1 CVQSG
6 MAAVSWRL
14 GGIPI
19 SANASLAINWGLSFV
34 ALICAFISVRTYLE
48 DAPEGY
54 KSVETPNAEKTDGLM
69 MAH

>member
-34 ALICAFISVRTYLE
+34 ALIFAYISVRVYLDGSTE
-48 DAPEGY
+48 EYKVVDTPE
-54 KSVETPNAEKTDGLM
+54 EKKEGLM